1 MATTKERLEQ
11 LENAILVLAGGG
23 AGFAAGR
30 LGTGAAAQA
39 AIRSPI
45 GQAAL
50 AGYTVAQLREELN
63 ARDRM
68 VAEQEFGSGAAAI
81 QKIAQRLS
89 PVPIPAA
96 QATVAGIELGKKTR
110 KKAKSKFNKAVS
122 AGMKAAKAS
131 TSYGKKGT
139 INNAKKAFTAVT
151 KTASRINKGGKVAKK
166 GVQRKIGLAIKKVL
180 K

>member
-30 LGTGAAAQA
+30 MGTGAAARA
-39 AIRSPI
+39 AVASPV
-45 GQAAL
+45 GRAAL
-50 AGYTVAQLREELN
+50 AGFTITQLREELN
-63 ARDRM
+63 ERDRM
-68 VAEQEFGSGAAAI
+68 VAEQEFGPTAGALTA
-81 QKIAQRLS
+81 IAQRVQPL
-89 PVPIPAA
+89 PVPLA
-96 QATVAGIELGKKTR
+96 QATVAGMQLGKTVR
-110 KKAKSKFNKAVS
+110 KKTTSKFNKAVS

-139 INNAKKAFTAVT
+139 INNAKKAFTEVT

-166 GVQRKIGLAIKKVL
+166 GIQRKIGLAIKKVL

>member
-1 MATTKERLEQ
+1 MVSTKKRLEQ
-11 LENAILVLAGGG
+11 IENALLVLAGGG

-30 LGTGAAAQA
+30 MGVGPAARAAAA
-39 AIRSPI
+39 SPV
-45 GQAAL
+45 GRAAL
-50 AGYTVAQLREELN
+50 AGYTAAQLREELN

-68 VAEQEFGSGAAAI
+68 VAEQEFGPTAGALTA
-81 QKIAQRLS
+81 IAQRVQPL
-89 PVPIPAA
+89 PVPLA
-96 QATVAGIELGKKTR
+96 QATVAGMELGKKTR
-110 KKAKSKFNKAVS
+110 KKATSKFNKAVS

-131 TSYGKKGT
+131 TSYGRKGT

-166 GVQRKIGLAIKKVL
+166 GIQRKIGLAIKKVL